1 MKLEELTKQQIILLT
16 LLVSFVTSIATGI
29 VTVTLLDQAPPGISK
44 TVNRVVERTIE
55 RVVPDKQGASVVTKE
70 TTVVVKED
78 ELVMESV
85 KNGLKNIVRVYEKQ
99 VPPADKKDSNNLE
112 KGSFMGFGIIISEGG
127 MIALDSDSVLE
138 GASYVVLTLDNRMFG
153 INFID
158 FGANISL
165 AKITANNGEKV
176 VFEAVRISDSSS
188 LNLGQSIIA
197 ISGEERSKILSGI
210 ISSFIKEPPK
220 VSVAEEKSNTSTAK
234 EKSKTSEEIKEKIL
248 VIETTI
254 VPQFSGTPLFNL
266 FGEVIGFGA
275 ITQGAV
281 QFIPA
286 ENIKNQLKIYE
297 NAGTNSPTVK
307 NGI

>member
-1 MKLEELTKQQIILLT
+1 MKLEEVTKQQIILLT

-99 VPPADKKDSNNLE
+99 ISPADKKDSNNLE
-112 KGSFMGFGIIISEGG
+112 KGNFTGFGIIISEGG

-138 GASYVVLTLDNRMFG
+138 GASYVVLTSDNRMFG
-153 INFID
+153 ISFID

-176 VFEAVRISDSSS
+176 VFEAARISDSSS

-220 VSVAEEKSNTSTAK
+220 VSVAEEKSNTPTAK

-248 VIETTI
+248 IIETTI